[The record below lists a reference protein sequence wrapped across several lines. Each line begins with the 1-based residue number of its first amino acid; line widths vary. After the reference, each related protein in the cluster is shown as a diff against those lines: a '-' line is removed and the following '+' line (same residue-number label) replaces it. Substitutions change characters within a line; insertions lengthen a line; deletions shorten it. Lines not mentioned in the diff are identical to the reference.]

1 MKLDKLHKTSR
12 SSASGWV
19 SIIGAVA
26 LIVSAIILGFTDG
39 REGVIG
45 DFLLNAGLFLG
56 IQKFGN
62 VAIRRTEAKY
72 KQGSG
77 EMGPPAGDGNDS

>member
-1 MKLDKLHKTSR
+1 MLKDLRKTSR

-19 SIIGAVA
+19 AILGAVL
-26 LIVSAIILGFTDG
+26 LIISAVILGFTDG

-62 VAIRRTEAKY
+62 VALQRTEAKY
-72 KQGSG
+72 KQGSQ
-77 EMGPPAGDGNDS
+77 ESGPPVGGESS